1 MLKDSER
8 KETNVVYIEERVRAN
23 RAGCF
28 GGDLSIEGV
37 NEERGVLGAAV
48 EILPRIQFYTVFIY
62 MCEYLNGA
70 LDLNRSRGEE
80 GLPTT

>member
-1 MLKDSER
+1 M
-8 KETNVVYIEERVRAN
+8 
-23 RAGCF
+23 
-28 GGDLSIEGV
+28 

-48 EILPRIQFYTVFIY
+48 EILPRIQFCTVFIY
-62 MCEYLNGA
+62 MCEHLNGA